1 MTRPIADSNLILHFG
16 RADFSELHAYEA
28 RQAFVK
34 NIMNGEAS
42 LDLADAAFQIAAE
55 DDALVSHSSVKLP
68 VQSYSKRLQR
78 MAEEI
83 ARHRL
88 GHMSL
93 VGSDRDP
100 HAVMQVK
107 LAPGSPPALYPPR
120 PSFIHTCPLLTAC
133 MWFLSL
139 TPVNLRAA
147 MQR

>member
-1 MTRPIADSNLILHFG
+1 MTCLVAVQQTESAFC

-100 HAVMQVK
+100 HVVMQVT
-107 LAPGSPPALYPPR
+107 LSPPPPFPPTPR
-120 PSFIHTCPLLTAC
+120 LLPSPTHPPNLLT
-133 MWFLSL
+133 SL
-139 TPVNLRAA
+139 
-147 MQR
+147 